1 MGCLIK
7 TLILKNQAG
16 AYVPAFSLGIK
27 KTKGGFIMLRVLPGF
42 IGITVFLTVFI
53 GALIVHDTMKNILS
67 LV

>member
-1 MGCLIK
+1 
-7 TLILKNQAG
+7 
-16 AYVPAFSLGIK
+16 
-27 KTKGGFIMLRVLPGF
+27 MLRVLPGF